1 MRSDNKVHALDARR
15 KAEAKLAQ
23 SQLQDKAFF
32 KERKRIEA
40 VNAEKTARL
49 KALRLAK
56 EALDREAKAK
66 AAAEEAARPRK
77 SRVPRGPRLAKA
89 QASDRAAELNAGESV
104 SADRVNE
111 N

>member
-1 MRSDNKVHALDARR
+1 MSGDNKMQAMDARR
-15 KAEAKLAQ
+15 KSEAKLAQ

-56 EALDREAKAK
+56 EAVDREAKEK

-77 SRVPRGPRLAKA
+77 TRASRGSRVATGNARGITSVEVAPADPT
-89 QASDRAAELNAGESV
+89 SES
-104 SADRVNE
+104 
-111 N
+111 